1 MKQVTP
7 EQADELNR
15 GKLADHLGIKVVE
28 FTPSL
33 VKATMPVVE
42 ATRQPMGVLH
52 GGASLALAETIASI
66 GAWYSVADR
75 GKVVVGMEINANHLR
90 TVREGLVTGVG
101 QPLHQGKTSQVW
113 EVKIYDEAGRLVCV
127 SRCTLAVIE
136 PR

>member
-28 FTPSL
+28 FTPGL

-101 QPLHQGKTSQVW
+101 QPLHQGNTSQVW
-113 EVKIYDEAGRLVCV
+113 EVKIYDEAERLVCV